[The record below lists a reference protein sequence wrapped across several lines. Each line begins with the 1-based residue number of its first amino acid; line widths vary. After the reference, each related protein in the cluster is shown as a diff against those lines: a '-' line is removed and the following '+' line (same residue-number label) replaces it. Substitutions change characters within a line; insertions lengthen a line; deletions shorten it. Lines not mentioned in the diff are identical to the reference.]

1 MTDTKHTYRLA
12 ALLCLTLVLPA
23 TAQDGEQKKAP
34 QRAKVGEQAPTF
46 TLADTGGKQHDLSE
60 YTKAGKVVVLEW
72 FNPAC
77 PYVVN
82 HHQKSSTMRDLYA
95 KYKEQGVVW
104 LAINATSG
112 TTAQVNNVWIS
123 MNDLKYPILLDEG
136 GKVRRLYDARRT
148 PQMFVIDTKGVL
160 RYKGAIDNNGLL
172 NKSPEEIT
180 NYVAKAVQQLVDQE
194 TITADSTKPYG
205 CPIKYAR

>member
-1 MTDTKHTYRLA
+1 MRQRTNVLWMLGLSAAVLGMTAGT
-12 ALLCLTLVLPA
+12 TL
-23 TAQDGEQKKAP
+23 QDKAKLGEKAP
-34 QRAKVGEQAPTF
+34 DF
-46 TLADTGGKQHDLSE
+46 TLTDSNGQERSLSH
-60 YTKAGKVVVLEW
+60 YKDRIVVLEW
-72 FNPAC
+72 INPEC
-77 PYVVN
+77 PDVQHSYKTRVMQETYKKVKRYD
-82 HHQKSSTMRDLYA
+82 KS
-95 KYKEQGVVW
+95 VVW
-104 LAINATSG
+104 LAINATPG

-148 PQMFVIDTKGVL
+148 PQMFVIDTQGVL

-180 NYVAKAVQQLVDQE
+180 NYVAKAVQQLVDEE

>member
-1 MTDTKHTYRLA
+1 MKRRTSVLGLMALIAA
-12 ALLCLTLVLPA
+12 ALGM
-23 TAQDGEQKKAP
+23 TAGTAVQDKAKLGEKAP
-34 QRAKVGEQAPTF
+34 NF
-46 TLADTGGKQHDLSE
+46 TLIDTNGQERSLSH
-60 YTKAGKVVVLEW
+60 YKDRIVVLEW
-72 FNPAC
+72 INPEC
-77 PYVVN
+77 PDVQHSYKTRVMQETYKKVK
-82 HHQKSSTMRDLYA
+82 QYDKS
-95 KYKEQGVVW
+95 VVW
-104 LAINATSG
+104 LAINATPG

-148 PQMFVIDTKGVL
+148 PQIFVIDTKGVL

-172 NKSPEEIT
+172 NKSPEQIT
-180 NYVAKAVQQLVDQE
+180 NYVAQAVQQLVDQE